1 MNDSVTTEGA
11 ADYRVLARKYRPQSF
26 DDLIGQEAL
35 VRTLRNALDQ
45 GRLAHAFVLTGVR
58 GVGKTTTARIIA
70 KGLNCIG
77 ADGTGGPTINPCGVC
92 DNCRSITEDR
102 HVDVMEMD
110 AASHT
115 GVDDI
120 REIIDGVRY
129 RPVSAR
135 YKVYIIDEVHMLSR
149 NAFNALL
156 KTLEE
161 PPDNVKFIFATTEIR
176 KVPITVLSRCQRF
189 DLRRIGAED
198 LIALFTSICGKEG
211 VEAEEEALR
220 LVARAADGSA
230 RDGLSL
236 LDQAMALATGPI
248 APALVQEMLGLADR
262 SEILDLFEDL
272 MRGRLPEALAR
283 VGAMHDLGA
292 DPLVIAQDLLETTHL
307 VTRFKVAP
315 ESAAQGA
322 SEIERTRGGA
332 LAEALA
338 TPHLAR
344 AWQMFLKGIAE
355 IQQAPS
361 PLAALEMVLIR
372 LAHLSDMPSP
382 ADVIKTL
389 QSGGTLA
396 ASAASVSAAPASG
409 TAALAAPV
417 PASSPASAQA
427 QAPAL
432 AIPEDVAL
440 AETDAAAPVPSP
452 AEAMTV
458 SSTPSLPG
466 TFAEIVS
473 LFEAKREAVLHARL
487 VRDVRPVRVEPGVLE
502 IESAADVDN
511 ALAGSLGKMLMA
523 WTEQP
528 WTVTIS
534 DSRGEPTIVE
544 RKDAAEALVREEAS
558 ADPVV
563 AAVLAN
569 FPGAAV
575 EAVRPLIAVNIGD
588 DEPHPEPPEDTDDG
602 DDDDD
607 DGAIIARVNES

>member
-1 MNDSVTTEGA
+1 MNDSATTESA

-35 VRTLRNALDQ
+35 VRTLKNALDQ

-77 ADGTGGPTINPCGVC
+77 VDGTGGPTVNPCGVC

-161 PPDNVKFIFATTEIR
+161 PPDHVKFVFATTEIR

-189 DLRRIGAED
+189 DLRRIGADD

-211 VEAEEEALR
+211 VEAEPEALR

-248 APALVQEMLGLADR
+248 APSLVQEMLGLADR
-262 SEILDLFEDL
+262 AEILDLFEDL
-272 MRGRLPEALAR
+272 MRGKLPEVLAR
-283 VGAMHDLGA
+283 VNAMHDLGA
-292 DPLVIAQDLLETTHL
+292 DPLVIAQDLLETAHL

-315 ESAAQGA
+315 ENAGQNV
-322 SEIERTRGGA
+322 SEIERTKGGA
-332 LAEALA
+332 LAEALS
-338 TPHLAR
+338 TPHLGR
-344 AWQMFLKGIAE
+344 AWQMFLKGITE

-361 PLAALEMVLIR
+361 PLAALEMMLIR
-372 LAHLSDMPSP
+372 LAHLSDMPGP
-382 ADVIKTL
+382 ADVIKAL
-389 QSGGTLA
+389 RSGGTVPGG
-396 ASAASVSAAPASG
+396 STSPPATAESSG
-409 TAALAAPV
+409 TAATSEVPSATPEVVRETAPPIAAPNIAA
-417 PASSPASAQA
+417 PDIED
-427 QAPAL
+427 APAPDS
-432 AIPEDVAL
+432 IPDK
-440 AETDAAAPVPSP
+440 TMGPPN
-452 AEAMTV
+452 
-458 SSTPSLPG
+458 PG
-466 TFAEIVS
+466 TFAEIVA
-473 LFEAKREAVLHARL
+473 LFESRREAVLQARL
-487 VRDVRPVRVEPGVLE
+487 ARDVRPVRVEPGILE
-502 IESAADVDN
+502 IAASPDVDSALVG
-511 ALAGSLGKMLMA
+511 ALAKLLIE

-528 WTVTIS
+528 WKVSIAEAV
-534 DSRGEPTIVE
+534 GEPTLVE

-563 AAVLAN
+563 AAVLES
-569 FPGAAV
+569 FPGSAV
-575 EAVRPLIAVNIGD
+575 EAVRPLIAEGIGEAEMHPDPID
-588 DEPHPEPPEDTDDG
+588 DDDS
-602 DDDDD
+602 DNDDDD
-607 DGAIIARVNES
+607 DGGIVARVNEG

>member
-1 MNDSVTTEGA
+1 MSDSAAAEG
-11 ADYRVLARKYRPQSF
+11 ADYRVLARKYRPQNF

-35 VRTLRNALDQ
+35 VRTLKNALDQ

-77 ADGTGGPTINPCGVC
+77 ADGKGGPTVNPCGVC

-102 HVDVMEMD
+102 HVDVLEMD

-161 PPDNVKFIFATTEIR
+161 PPDHVKFVFATTEIR

-189 DLRRIGAED
+189 DLRRIGSDD
-198 LIALFTSICGKEG
+198 LVTLFTTICAKEG
-211 VEAEEEALR
+211 VEAEAEALR

-236 LDQAMALATGPI
+236 LDQAMALADGPI
-248 APALVQEMLGLADR
+248 SPSLVQEMLGLADR
-262 SEILDLFEDL
+262 GEVLDLFEDL
-272 MRGRLPEALAR
+272 MRGRLPAVLAR
-283 VGAMHDLGA
+283 VNAMHDLGA
-292 DPLVIAQDLLETTHL
+292 DPLVIAQDLLESTHL

-315 ESAAQGA
+315 DNVGQDT
-322 SEIERTRGGA
+322 SEIERSRGGA
-332 LAEALA
+332 LAEALSM
-338 TPHLAR
+338 PHLGR
-344 AWQMFLKGIAE
+344 AWQMLLKGITE

-382 ADVIKTL
+382 ADVIRNL
-389 QSGGTLA
+389 GAGEPVSARA
-396 ASAASVSAAPASG
+396 ASAPP
-409 TAALAAPV
+409 PV
-417 PASSPASAQA
+417 PAG
-427 QAPAL
+427 APAARADPVAASQPDDPGPAMIADL
-432 AIPEDVAL
+432 EPETPAPGMPEPPAL
-440 AETDAAAPVPSP
+440 EPEEPAARPLPS
-452 AEAMTV
+452 
-458 SSTPSLPG
+458 S
-466 TFAEIVS
+466 FAEIVA
-473 LFEAKREAVLHARL
+473 LFENHREAVLHARL
-487 VRDVRPVRVEPGVLE
+487 ARDVRPVRVEPGLLE
-502 IESAADVDN
+502 IENTGDVDA
-511 ALAGSLGKMLMA
+511 ALTGAIAKLLME
-523 WTEQP
+523 WTGQP
-528 WTVTIS
+528 WSVTLS
-534 DSRGEPTIVE
+534 DAPGEPTLAE
-544 RKDAAEALVREEAS
+544 RRDAAEARVREEAS
-558 ADPVV
+558 TDPVV
-563 AAVLAN
+563 AAVLES

-575 EAVRPLIAVNIGD
+575 EAVRPLIGPD
-588 DEPHPEPPEDTDDG
+588 QGTTDPHPDPLEG

-607 DGAIIARVNES
+607 DEPGNGDDMTVPARAREG

>member
-1 MNDSVTTEGA
+1 MNDSATTEGA

-35 VRTLRNALDQ
+35 VRTLKNALDQ

-77 ADGTGGPTINPCGVC
+77 PDGTGGPTVNPCGTC

-161 PPDNVKFIFATTEIR
+161 PPDHVKFVFATTEIR

-198 LIALFTSICGKEG
+198 LISLFTSICGKED
-211 VEAEEEALR
+211 VEAEDEALR

-248 APALVQEMLGLADR
+248 GPALVQEMLGLADR

-272 MRGRLPEALAR
+272 MGGKLPEALAR
-283 VGAMHDLGA
+283 VNTMHDLGA
-292 DPLVIAQDLLETTHL
+292 DPLVIAQDLLEVTHL

-315 ESAAQGA
+315 DSASQGA

-332 LAEALA
+332 LAETLG
-338 TPHLAR
+338 TPHLGR
-344 AWQMFLKGIAE
+344 AWQMFLKGITE

-382 ADVIKTL
+382 ADLVKTL
-389 QSGGTLA
+389 RSGGTIA
-396 ASAASVSAAPASG
+396 AGAPAAPAAPAAGAPASAANAPAPGMPDSFTLSDATAPDPAAPPPQPPEAG
-409 TAALAAPV
+409 PPAADAP
-417 PASSPASAQA
+417 P
-427 QAPAL
+427 APA
-432 AIPEDVAL
+432 
-440 AETDAAAPVPSP
+440 
-452 AEAMTV
+452 
-458 SSTPSLPG
+458 

-487 VRDVRPVRVEPGVLE
+487 MSDVRPVRVEAGILE
-502 IESAADVDN
+502 IESAPDVDQ

-523 WTEQP
+523 WTERP

-534 DSRGEPTIVE
+534 QATGEPTIIE

-563 AAVLAN
+563 AAVLEN

-575 EAVRPLIAVNIGD
+575 EAVRPLLGPEISDA
-588 DEPHPEPPEDTDDG
+588 EPHPEPSEDAD

-607 DGAIIARVNES
+607 DGAVNARVNES

>member
-1 MNDSVTTEGA
+1 MNDSATTQGA

-26 DDLIGQEAL
+26 DDLIGQDAL
-35 VRTLRNALDQ
+35 VRTLANALEQ

-77 ADGTGGPTINPCGVC
+77 VDGKGGPTVNPCGVC

-110 AASHT
+110 AASRT

-129 RPVSAR
+129 RPVAAR

-161 PPDNVKFIFATTEIR
+161 PPDHVKFVFATTEIR

-189 DLRRIGAED
+189 DLRRIGIDD
-198 LIALFTSICGKEG
+198 LIGLFTSICAKEG
-211 VEAEEEALR
+211 IAAEDEALR

-262 SEILDLFEDL
+262 AEIMDLFEDL
-272 MRGRLPEALAR
+272 MGGKLPQVLAR
-283 VGAMHDLGA
+283 VNTMHDLGA
-292 DPLVIAQDLLETTHL
+292 DPLIIAQDLMETTHL

-315 ESAAQGA
+315 ESARRDV

-332 LAEALA
+332 LAEALS
-338 TPHLAR
+338 TPHLGR

-372 LAHLSDMPSP
+372 LAHLSDLPSP
-382 ADVIKTL
+382 TDALKML
-389 QSGGTLA
+389 QSGGTVA
-396 ASAASVSAAPASG
+396 AAGAAPAPSG
-409 TAALAAPV
+409 TGPTTRSIDPTPTLSTGAAATVAASINLVLTPV
-417 PASSPASAQA
+417 SGGVPTAQTYPLTSPAASPAS
-427 QAPAL
+427 
-432 AIPEDVAL
+432 ITPEEPVGPSTFEEIVAL
-440 AETDAAAPVPSP
+440 
-452 AEAMTV
+452 
-458 SSTPSLPG
+458 
-466 TFAEIVS
+466 FA
-473 LFEAKREAVLHARL
+473 AKREAVLHAKL
-487 VRDVRPVRVEPGVLE
+487 VQTVRPVRVELGILE
-502 IESAADVDN
+502 ITGDPEVN
-511 ALAGSLGKMLMA
+511 EALAGALGKMLIE
-523 WTEQP
+523 WTGRP
-528 WTVTIS
+528 WSVTLSQDI
-534 DSRGEPTIVE
+534 GAPTLLQ
-544 RKDAAEALVREEAS
+544 RKDAVEAQMREEVS
-558 ADPVV
+558 VDPVV
-563 AAVLAN
+563 AAVLGR
-569 FPGAAV
+569 FPGASV
-575 EAVRPLIAVNIGD
+575 EAVRPLVPSVIGEAETLVD
-588 DEPHPEPPEDTDDG
+588 PFMEE

-607 DGAIIARVNES
+607 MEARVNEG

>member
-1 MNDSVTTEGA
+1 MNDSATTEGA

-35 VRTLRNALDQ
+35 VRTLKNALDQ

-77 ADGTGGPTINPCGVC
+77 LDGTGGPTVNPCGVC
-92 DNCRSITEDR
+92 DNCVSITEDR
-102 HVDVMEMD
+102 NVDVMEMD

-129 RPVSAR
+129 RPVSSR

-161 PPDNVKFIFATTEIR
+161 PPDRVKFVFATTEIR
-176 KVPITVLSRCQRF
+176 KVPVTVLSRCQRF
-189 DLRRIGAED
+189 DLRRIGTED
-198 LIALFTSICGKEG
+198 LIGLFTSICGKEG
-211 VEAEEEALR
+211 VEAEDEALR

-248 APALVQEMLGLADR
+248 GPELVQEMLGLADR
-262 SEILDLFEDL
+262 AEVLDLFDDL
-272 MRGRLPEALAR
+272 MRGKLPEVLAR
-283 VGAMHDLGA
+283 VNAMHDLGA

-315 ESAAQGA
+315 ESAGRDT

-332 LAEALA
+332 LAEALG
-338 TPHLAR
+338 TPHLGR
-344 AWQMFLKGIAE
+344 AWQMLLKGITE

-382 ADVIKTL
+382 ADLIKTL
-389 QSGGTLA
+389 QFGGTVAVGAPSAPA
-396 ASAASVSAAPASG
+396 ASAGATSAALPSP
-409 TAALAAPV
+409 TAAPEAIPAPRAETIPAAPEQETA
-417 PASSPASAQA
+417 PTSPS
-427 QAPAL
+427 
-432 AIPEDVAL
+432 I
-440 AETDAAAPVPSP
+440 
-452 AEAMTV
+452 
-458 SSTPSLPG
+458 PG
-466 TFAEIVS
+466 TFAEIVA

-487 VRDVRPVRVEPGVLE
+487 VRNVRPVRVEPGILE
-502 IESAADVDN
+502 ISAGPEIDTT
-511 ALAGSLGKMLMA
+511 LAGALGKKLME
-523 WTEQP
+523 WTGQP
-528 WTVTIS
+528 WTVSIS
-534 DSRGEPTIVE
+534 TDAGEPTIVE
-544 RKDAAEALVREEAS
+544 RNDAAEARVLDEAS
-558 ADPVV
+558 TDPVV
-563 AAVLAN
+563 AAVLDS
-569 FPGAAV
+569 FPGASV
-575 EAVRPLIAVNIGD
+575 ESVRPLVAGG
-588 DEPHPEPPEDTDDG
+588 EADTDTLLDPIMDED

-607 DGAIIARVNES
+607 DGPLEARVIEG

>member
-1 MNDSVTTEGA
+1 MNNSATTQSPAGGA

-26 DDLIGQEAL
+26 DDLIGQDAL
-35 VRTLRNALDQ
+35 VRTLANALEQ

-77 ADGTGGPTINPCGVC
+77 VDGKGGPTVNPCGVC

-110 AASHT
+110 AASRT

-129 RPVSAR
+129 RPVVAR

-161 PPDNVKFIFATTEIR
+161 PPDHVKFVFATTEIR

-189 DLRRIGAED
+189 DLRRIGIDD
-198 LIALFTSICGKEG
+198 LIGLFTSICAKEG
-211 VEAEEEALR
+211 VEAEKEALR

-248 APALVQEMLGLADR
+248 APTLVQEMLGLADR
-262 SEILDLFEDL
+262 AEIMDLFEDL
-272 MRGRLPEALAR
+272 MGGKLPEVLAR
-283 VGAMHDLGA
+283 VNTMHDLGA
-292 DPLVIAQDLLETTHL
+292 DPLVIAQDLMETTHL

-315 ESAAQGA
+315 GSAGRDV

-332 LAEALA
+332 LAEALG
-338 TPHLAR
+338 TPHLGR
-344 AWQMFLKGIAE
+344 AWQMFLKGITE

-372 LAHLSDMPSP
+372 LAHLSDLPSP
-382 ADVIKTL
+382 ANAIKTL
-389 QSGGTLA
+389 QS
-396 ASAASVSAAPASG
+396 SG
-409 TAALAAPV
+409 TIAVAGAL
-417 PASSPASAQA
+417 
-427 QAPAL
+427 
-432 AIPEDVAL
+432 
-440 AETDAAAPVPSP
+440 
-452 AEAMTV
+452 
-458 SSTPSLPG
+458 
-466 TFAEIVS
+466 FA
-473 LFEAKREAVLHARL
+473 AKREAVLHAKL
-487 VRDVRPVRVEPGVLE
+487 VQAVRPVRVELGILE
-502 IESAADVDN
+502 ITGDREVN
-511 ALAGSLGKMLMA
+511 EALAGALGKMLIE
-523 WTEQP
+523 WTGRP
-528 WTVTIS
+528 WSVTLS
-534 DSRGEPTIVE
+534 QDAGGPTLLQS
-544 RKDAAEALVREEAS
+544 KDAAEAQIREEAS
-558 ADPVV
+558 TDPVV
-563 AAVLAN
+563 AAVLRR
-569 FPGAAV
+569 FPGASV
-575 EAVRPLIAVNIGD
+575 EAVRPLVPPDIGEAETLVD
-588 DEPHPEPPEDTDDG
+588 PSTEEE

-607 DGAIIARVNES
+607 MEVRVNEG

>member
-1 MNDSVTTEGA
+1 MNDSATTDGA

-35 VRTLRNALDQ
+35 VRTLKNALDQ

-77 ADGTGGPTINPCGVC
+77 ADGTGGPTVNPCGVC

-161 PPDNVKFIFATTEIR
+161 PPDHVKFVFATTEIR

-198 LIALFTSICGKEG
+198 LIALFTSICAKEG
-211 VEAEEEALR
+211 VEADEEALR
-220 LVARAADGSA
+220 LTARAADGSA

-248 APALVQEMLGLADR
+248 GPALVQEMLGLADR

-272 MRGRLPEALAR
+272 MRGKLPDALAR
-283 VGAMHDLGA
+283 VNTMHDLGA
-292 DPLVIAQDLLETTHL
+292 DPLVIAQDLLEVTHL
-307 VTRFKVAP
+307 VTRFKIAP
-315 ESAAQGA
+315 ESASQGA
-322 SEIERTRGGA
+322 SEIERARGGA
-332 LAEALA
+332 MAEALG
-338 TPHLAR
+338 TPHLGR
-344 AWQMFLKGIAE
+344 AWQMFLKGITE

-361 PLAALEMVLIR
+361 PLAALEMILIR

-389 QSGGTLA
+389 RSNDAGGAVSPAAAAPPASGAPAAIAGAAVPEMPESFALSDTPVSEPAAPATDAEPIA
-396 ASAASVSAAPASG
+396 ASAPPAP
-409 TAALAAPV
+409 
-417 PASSPASAQA
+417 
-427 QAPAL
+427 
-432 AIPEDVAL
+432 E
-440 AETDAAAPVPSP
+440 
-452 AEAMTV
+452 
-458 SSTPSLPG
+458 

-487 VRDVRPVRVEPGVLE
+487 VRDVRPVRVEAGILE
-502 IESAADVDN
+502 IQDAPDVDE
-511 ALAGSLGKMLMA
+511 ALAGSLAKMLMA
-523 WTEQP
+523 WTERP
-528 WTVTIS
+528 WAVTIS
-534 DSRGEPTIVE
+534 EAPGEPSIIE
-544 RKDAAEALVREEAS
+544 RKHAAETLVREEAS
-558 ADPVV
+558 TDPVV
-563 AAVLAN
+563 AAVLES

-575 EAVRPLIAVNIGD
+575 EAVRPLLAPD
-588 DEPHPEPPEDTDDG
+588 SAETEPHPEPSEDG
-602 DDDDD
+602 EDDDDE
-607 DGAIIARVNES
+607 AAVTARANEI

>member
-1 MNDSVTTEGA
+1 MNNSATTQSPAGGA

-26 DDLIGQEAL
+26 DDLIGQDAL
-35 VRTLRNALDQ
+35 VRTLANALEQ

-77 ADGTGGPTINPCGVC
+77 VDGKGGPTVNPCGVC

-110 AASHT
+110 AASRT

-129 RPVSAR
+129 RPVVAR

-161 PPDNVKFIFATTEIR
+161 PPDHVKFVFATTEIR

-189 DLRRIGAED
+189 DLRRIGIDD
-198 LIALFTSICGKEG
+198 LIGLFTSICAKEG
-211 VEAEEEALR
+211 VEAEKEALR

-248 APALVQEMLGLADR
+248 APTLVQEMLGLADR
-262 SEILDLFEDL
+262 AEIMDLFEDL
-272 MRGRLPEALAR
+272 MGGKLPEVLAR
-283 VGAMHDLGA
+283 VNTMHDLGA
-292 DPLVIAQDLLETTHL
+292 DPLVIAQDLMETTHL

-315 ESAAQGA
+315 GSAGRDV

-332 LAEALA
+332 LAEALG
-338 TPHLAR
+338 TPHLGR
-344 AWQMFLKGIAE
+344 AWQMFLKGITE

-372 LAHLSDMPSP
+372 LAHLSDLPSP
-382 ADVIKTL
+382 ADALKTL
-389 QSGGTLA
+389 QSGGIIARSTDPT
-396 ASAASVSAAPASG
+396 SAEPTPTPTPPTGAVAVVATG
-409 TAALAAPV
+409 IDLV
-417 PASSPASAQA
+417 PAPLFGGTPTTQTHPLTSPGTPKEPVGPSTFEE
-427 QAPAL
+427 
-432 AIPEDVAL
+432 IVAL
-440 AETDAAAPVPSP
+440 
-452 AEAMTV
+452 
-458 SSTPSLPG
+458 
-466 TFAEIVS
+466 FA
-473 LFEAKREAVLHARL
+473 AKREAVLHAKL
-487 VRDVRPVRVEPGVLE
+487 VQAVRPVRVELGILE
-502 IESAADVDN
+502 ITGDREVN
-511 ALAGSLGKMLMA
+511 EALAGALGKMLIE
-523 WTEQP
+523 WTGRP
-528 WTVTIS
+528 WSVTLS
-534 DSRGEPTIVE
+534 QDAGGPTLLQS
-544 RKDAAEALVREEAS
+544 KDAAEAQIREEAS
-558 ADPVV
+558 TDPVV
-563 AAVLAN
+563 AAVLGR
-569 FPGAAV
+569 FPGASV
-575 EAVRPLIAVNIGD
+575 EAVRPLVPPDIGEAETLVD
-588 DEPHPEPPEDTDDG
+588 PSTEEE

-607 DGAIIARVNES
+607 MEVRVNEG